1 MLDAPEIS
9 EKIDFEEFRT
19 LDLKIKNSV
28 LTLRKNLSV
37 DSKDLDAQI
46 NQLKEMI
53 NIITDINKNNP
64 ELKKS
69 ISNINLYYKNKSDTL
84 IKFKM
89 TIADLYNSIQTLK
102 LDYSQLHK
110 SNKKIF
116 LEKMESYNT
125 YIIDALFFLSI
136 SNKENEI
143 KLFEDINILGET
155 IKGLPN
161 PDIFLIDFNNH
172 INNIYHRT
180 SEINIILETFLA
192 DFSFND
198 DLQVIGQSYE
208 KIRLTK
214 ERNEE
219 TIIKLL
225 YTVIVCY
232 LIILVIILRK
242 RR

>member
-1 MLDAPEIS
+1 
-9 EKIDFEEFRT
+9 
-19 LDLKIKNSV
+19 
-28 LTLRKNLSV
+28 
-37 DSKDLDAQI
+37 
-46 NQLKEMI
+46 
-53 NIITDINKNNP
+53 
-64 ELKKS
+64 
-69 ISNINLYYKNKSDTL
+69 
-84 IKFKM
+84 
-89 TIADLYNSIQTLK
+89 
-102 LDYSQLHK
+102 
-110 SNKKIF
+110 
-116 LEKMESYNT
+116 MESYNT

-143 KLFEDINILGET
+143 KLFEDINIIGET

-214 ERNEE
+214 ERDEE
-219 TIIKLL
+219 SIIKLF